1 MSIHRLIQQGENEG
15 GSVEMHITQKPAQR
29 DPQSGE
35 QAIQGDRFELG
46 EKGRRVVCPETR
58 G

>member
-1 MSIHRLIQQGENEG
+1 METHA
-15 GSVEMHITQKPAQR
+15 TQKPAQR
-29 DPQSGE
+29 DPRSGG